1 MARTNKDLVI
11 AVSTAPDPRATF
23 LLRAACRW
31 ALLEV
36 GEMDLDQAFDGLIEP
51 FMSIVPC
58 ACQRD
63 IIERLERSHP
73 PKGRR
78 K

>member
-1 MARTNKDLVI
+1 MTALAIISAN
-11 AVSTAPDPRATF
+11 STAPDPRAAF

-31 ALLEV
+31 DLYEI
-36 GEMDLDQAFDGLIEP
+36 GEMDLDEAFDGLIEP
-51 FMSIVPC
+51 FMEIAPC
-58 ACQRD
+58 ACQLD
-63 IIERLERSHP
+63 ILERWERSHA